1 MGDDMK
7 NKLYKVLVLVF
18 YVLSLF
24 ILLFCLKIRL
34 TSRLYIYTH
43 IRLILVLISSLLIYT
58 AGYILVKK
66 LNHNKKILKI
76 NLIIYFIIYT
86 ITIITLTLFDEIFGR
101 NGIVLVNWNRGLL
114 NNYLNNS
121 FNIIPFDTIKLFI
134 NGYRNGVVT
143 QKDFLINIY
152 GNFVVFMPYGLFIPL
167 IFKRINKYY
176 KFLIF
181 ITIFVI
187 MIELLQFLT
196 LSGSCDIDD
205 LILNVMGASII
216 YFICKINFIKK
227 IIKKIFLF
235 E

>member
-1 MGDDMK
+1 MK
-7 NKLYKVLVLVF
+7 NKLYKILVFVF

-24 ILLFCLKIRL
+24 ILLFCLKVRL
-34 TSRLYIYTH
+34 NSTIYIYTH
-43 IRLILVLISSLLIYT
+43 IRLILIFISCLLIYLS
-58 AGYILVKK
+58 GYILVKK
-66 LNHNKKILKI
+66 LNYSKKVLKV

-101 NGIVLVNWNRGLL
+101 NGIVLVNWNKNLL
-114 NNYLNNS
+114 NNYINNS

-134 NGYRNGVVT
+134 NGYKNGVVT
-143 QKDFLINIY
+143 QKDFLINVY
-152 GNFVVFMPYGLFIPL
+152 GNLFVFMPYGIFIPL

-181 ITIFVI
+181 IIIFVI

-205 LILNVMGASII
+205 LILNVVGASVI
-216 YFICKINFIKK
+216 YFVCKISFIKK
-227 IIKKIFLF
+227 IVNKIFLF